1 MPDKESAVAKLLKK
15 QAEEAKDYKCEYDV
29 ERIQRLVLSAHY
41 MRDYPATTALAS
53 SLTRELTAMS
63 LKQAEADAKEKE
75 EWAKEL
81 AEARAADAKM
91 YEEEAKGEKKETD
104 EENGQ
109 KTYPSVAPS
118 APRR

>member
-29 ERIQRLVLSAHY
+29 ERIQRLILSAHY

-81 AEARAADAKM
+81 AEARAADARAADAKM
-91 YEEEAKGEKKETD
+91 YEEEAK
-104 EENGQ
+104 
-109 KTYPSVAPS
+109 
-118 APRR
+118 